1 VAGLNCSLVLAPMS
15 GQTIVY
21 PPPGR
26 WQETVQLEL
35 TEKYR
40 RVLGFIVQ
48 AADERDLY
56 AMKSLHYEKLGG
68 GRTGQRSL
76 RLNRQWRLIV
86 RVEPRE
92 NQNTIVVVEIVDYH

>member
-1 VAGLNCSLVLAPMS
+1 MLVDFDDDDYRHLFEDEDFRVARLGP
-15 GQTIVY
+15 
-21 PPPGR
+21 
-26 WQETVQLEL
+26 EL

-86 RVEPRE
+86 RLEPRE
-92 NQNTIVVVEIVDYH
+92 NENTVVVVEIVDYH